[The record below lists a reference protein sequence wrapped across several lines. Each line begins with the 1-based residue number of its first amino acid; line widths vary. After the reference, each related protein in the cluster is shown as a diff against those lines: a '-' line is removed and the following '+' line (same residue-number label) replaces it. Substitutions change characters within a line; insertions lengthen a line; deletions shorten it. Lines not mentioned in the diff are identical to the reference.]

1 MGEWCKPCKRIAPL
15 LHSLAE
21 KQSVQGKVQFYKVD
35 VDQSRELASKYGV
48 QKMPTI
54 LFYENGKQV
63 HSIVGA
69 DLQGIKERV
78 ARATMPIV
86 FRILKSNSLMLG
98 ALAVYLTVPW

>member
-1 MGEWCKPCKRIAPL
+1 MGGKNPQL
-15 LHSLAE
+15 L
-21 KQSVQGKVQFYKVD
+21 
-35 VDQSRELASKYGV
+35 SRPACCL
-48 QKMPTI
+48 
-54 LFYENGKQV
+54 LRRFYENGKQV

-98 ALAVYLTVPW
+98 ALAVYLTVPWPRILAHV